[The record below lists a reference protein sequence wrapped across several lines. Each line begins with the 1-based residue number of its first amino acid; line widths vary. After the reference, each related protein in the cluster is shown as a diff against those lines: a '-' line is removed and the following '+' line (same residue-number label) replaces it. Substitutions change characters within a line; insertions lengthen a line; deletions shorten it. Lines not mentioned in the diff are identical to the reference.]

1 MGAVRRASMKGQ
13 VSNEL
18 LVVVGF
24 ILLILIPL
32 LYIMF
37 FKMDAIRTDLAM
49 LQVHF
54 SVARIAFL
62 VNAVGYMGDGSAMI
76 TEIYIPENVES
87 VFLGGSGGHEV
98 VFVLLSAGEKNEIV
112 QPTVFPIEINDEEPL
127 AFAEEESGGGRYR
140 IEMENIGGTVVL
152 SPQPDPETP

>member
-1 MGAVRRASMKGQ
+1 MRGQ

-37 FKMDAIRTDLAM
+37 FKMDAIRADLAM

-62 VNAVGYMGDGSAMI
+62 VNAVGYMGDGSAVI
-76 TEIYIPENVES
+76 TEIYIPEDIES
-87 VFLGGSGGHEV
+87 VSIGTEGGGASEHEV
-98 VFVLLSAGEKNEIV
+98 VFTMLSQGAINEIV
-112 QPTVFPIEINDEEPL
+112 QPTAFPIEAN
-127 AFAEEESGGGRYR
+127 ESLKIVHEDYEGRGKYR
-140 IEMENIGGTVVL
+140 LEMENVGGTVVL
-152 SPQPDPETP
+152 SAQPNPGNP

>member
-1 MGAVRRASMKGQ
+1 MKKGQ

-32 LYIMF
+32 LYIMYF
-37 FKMDAIRTDLAM
+37 RLDAIKTDLAL
-49 LQVHF
+49 LQIHF

-76 TEIYIPENVES
+76 TEIYVPENVQE
-87 VFLGGSGGHEV
+87 VAIGG
-98 VFVLLSAGEKNEIV
+98 NEIV
-112 QPTVFPIEINDEEPL
+112 FTMLSEGDANQVVQPTAFMVEIDADADPPLWEGGDEIG
-127 AFAEEESGGGRYR
+127 SGRYR
-140 IEMENIGGTVVL
+140 VEMSNRGGTVL
-152 SPQPDPETP
+152 LAPQPGPEET

>member
-1 MGAVRRASMKGQ
+1 MKRGQ

-32 LYIMF
+32 LYIMYF
-37 FKMDAIRTDLAM
+37 RLDSIKADLAL

-76 TEIYIPENVES
+76 TEIYIPENVEG
-87 VFLGGSGGHEV
+87 VAIGENEV
-98 VFVLLSAGEKNEIV
+98 VFSMLSAGSMNEVV
-112 QPTVFPIEINDEEPL
+112 QPTAFPVEINEDEAVITEDG
-127 AFAEEESGGGRYR
+127 ENIGSGRYR
-140 IEMENIGGTVVL
+140 VELFNLGGRVIL
-152 SPQPDPETP
+152 SPQPNPTET

>member
-1 MGAVRRASMKGQ
+1 MKGQ

-32 LYIMF
+32 LYLMM
-37 FKMDAIRTDLAM
+37 FKMDAIRADLSM
-49 LQVHF
+49 LQAHF

-76 TEIYIPENVES
+76 TEIYVPSTV
-87 VFLGGSGGHEV
+87 GSTTLAGNEI
-98 VFVLLSAGEKNEIV
+98 VFVIGSEETTNEIV
-112 QPTVFPIEINDEEPL
+112 QPTAFPVEADSSL
-127 AFAEEESGGGRYR
+127 TFASSGRYR
-140 IEMENIGGTVVL
+140 VELYNDAGTVRI
-152 SPQPDPETP
+152 SPQPEPSET

>member
-1 MGAVRRASMKGQ
+1 MRKGQ

-32 LYIMF
+32 LYIMY
-37 FKMDAIRTDLAM
+37 FKMDAIRTDLAL

-62 VNAVGYMGDGSAMI
+62 VNAIGYMGDGSAMI
-76 TEIYIPENVES
+76 AEVYVPDS
-87 VFLGGSGGHEV
+87 VGEVAIGG
-98 VFVLLSAGEKNEIV
+98 NEIVFHMLFEGQPNEVV
-112 QPTVFPIEINDEEPL
+112 QPTVFPMEIEGDP
-127 AFAEEESGGGRYR
+127 AFMQADSGSGRYR
-140 IEMENIGGTVVL
+140 LEIANLGGTVII
-152 SPQPDPETP
+152 SPQPNPNEP

>member
-1 MGAVRRASMKGQ
+1 MKGQ

-37 FKMDAIRTDLAM
+37 FKMDAIRTDLSM

-62 VNAVGYMGDGSAMI
+62 VNAVGYMGDGSAII
-76 TEIYIPENVES
+76 TEIYFPETVEE
-87 VFLGGSGGHEV
+87 VTIGGTSGHEV
-98 VFVLLSAGEKNEIV
+98 VFSIGIEGSEELPNEIV
-112 QPTVFPIEINDEEPL
+112 QPTAFPIEIGDEPL
-127 AFAEEESGGGRYR
+127 AFVDTDDPAGGRYR
-140 IEMENIGGTVVL
+140 LEMKNEGGTVIL
-152 SPQPDPETP
+152 SPQPDPSDT

>member
-1 MGAVRRASMKGQ
+1 MKGQ

-37 FKMDAIRTDLAM
+37 FKMDAIRADLSM

-62 VNAVGYMGDGSAMI
+62 VNAVGYMGDGSAVI
-76 TEIYIPENVES
+76 TEFYIPETVES
-87 VFLGGSGGHEV
+87 VTIGGSSEHEV
-98 VFVLLSAGEKNEIV
+98 VFKMFTQGATNEIV
-112 QPTVFPIEINDEEPL
+112 QPTAFPIEANDTL
-127 AFAEEESGGGRYR
+127 KIAEEEYPGGGRYR
-140 IEMENIGGTVVL
+140 LEMENIGGTVVL
-152 SPQPDPETP
+152 SPQPDPENP

>member
-1 MGAVRRASMKGQ
+1 MKGQ

-32 LYIMF
+32 LYIMY
-37 FKMDAIRTDLAM
+37 FKMDAIKTDLAL
-49 LQVHF
+49 LQIHF

-76 TEIYIPENVES
+76 TEVYIPDNVQG
-87 VFLGGSGGHEV
+87 VAIGG
-98 VFVLLSAGEKNEIV
+98 NEIV
-112 QPTVFPIEINDEEPL
+112 FTMLSQGDTNEVVQPT
-127 AFAEEESGGGRYR
+127 AFSVEVDPDAELIMQDGDDVGSGRYR
-140 IEMENIGGTVVL
+140 IEMFNQGGTVIL
-152 SPQPDPETP
+152 SPQPNPEDT

>member
-1 MGAVRRASMKGQ
+1 MKGQ

-32 LYIMF
+32 LYVMF
-37 FKMDAIRTDLAM
+37 FKMDAIRADLAM

-76 TEIYIPENVES
+76 TEIYIPDTVES
-87 VFLGGSGGHEV
+87 VSIGTTSEYEV
-98 VFVLLSAGEKNEIV
+98 VFTIGTGEDVNEIV
-112 QPTVFPIEINDEEPL
+112 QPTAFPIEITDVPGEIPK
-127 AFAEEESGGGRYR
+127 FAEAEQPGGGRYR
-140 IEMENIGGTVVL
+140 MEMENVGGTVIL
-152 SPQPDPETP
+152 SAQPDPEET

>member
-1 MGAVRRASMKGQ
+1 MKGQ

-24 ILLILIPL
+24 IILILIPL
-32 LYIMF
+32 LYLMF
-37 FKMDAIRTDLAM
+37 FKMEAIRADLSM

-76 TEIYIPENVES
+76 TEIYVPSSIQQTT
-87 VFLGGSGGHEV
+87 FQD
-98 VFVLLSAGEKNEIV
+98 NEIV
-112 QPTVFPIEINDEEPL
+112 FVMGSGETQNEVVQPTAFPIETGGELE
-127 AFAEEESGGGRYR
+127 FSGNGRYR
-140 IEMENIGGTVVL
+140 VEIYNDGGHIMI
-152 SPQPDPETP
+152 SPQPDPRET